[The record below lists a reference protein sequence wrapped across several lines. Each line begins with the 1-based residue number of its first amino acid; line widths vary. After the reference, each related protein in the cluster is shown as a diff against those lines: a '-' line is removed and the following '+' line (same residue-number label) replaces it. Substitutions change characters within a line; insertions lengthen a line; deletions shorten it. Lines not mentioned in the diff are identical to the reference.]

1 MNTDAAR
8 REETVRAQP
17 SPAER
22 TPWGVG
28 GRPTLGLWLAHE
40 LLLAMGAWVTLASGP
55 ATALYGLPW
64 FRWDVGLY
72 EQLTHL
78 GYGGSPPSSMAFF
91 PGVPVYLWLTHWPLA
106 ALVLMQVAVLALLV
120 QVRALASRWGLAPPA
135 AFLAQALVAFTPAT
149 VYYSTAYPETWLAVG
164 LAGMLLAMGSGHP
177 WRAAG
182 WAVLAGTMDPLGL
195 AMGVGAG
202 AWTAV
207 AVVRR
212 DWVRFRAG
220 ITWGLGSVLALAIV
234 AGTLWVS
241 IGRPLAFIGE
251 QQAWHTRWLFP
262 GVQIVQALSG
272 HLSLTAAAL
281 LTMLPVVVLGAVGVL
296 SAARRSEWHAA
307 VATIGV
313 VLLLIPL
320 SFYSNG
326 LPLAMTALFVSV
338 DLPITVAAAGLLPRR
353 LGLAAVAAFAA
364 WAMVDGV
371 LFAHGWF
378 WG

>member
-1 MNTDAAR
+1 MNMDAVRLRGADRAR
-8 REETVRAQP
+8 AGPTARVR
-17 SPAER
+17 
-22 TPWGVG
+22 WGNVSG
-28 GRPTLGLWLAHE
+28 TTLGLWIAHE
-40 LLLAMGAWVTLASGP
+40 LLLGMGAWVRLAPGP
-55 ATALYGLPW
+55 VTALYGLPW

-91 PGVPVYLWLTHWPLA
+91 PGMPVYLWLTHWPLA
-106 ALVLMQVAVLALLV
+106 ALLLMQVAVLGLLI
-120 QVRALASRWGLAPPA
+120 QVSGLASRWGLSPRA
-135 AFLAQALVAFTPAT
+135 AILAQALVAFTPAT

-164 LAGMLLAMGSGHP
+164 LAGMLLAMGAGRP

-207 AVVRR
+207 AFVRR
-212 DWVRFRAG
+212 DWARFRAG
-220 ITWGLGSVLALAIV
+220 ITWGLGSVLALVLV

-251 QQAWHTRWLFP
+251 QRAWHTRWLFP

-272 HLSLTAAAL
+272 HLSLTGGAF
-281 LTMLPVVVLGAVGVL
+281 LTMLPVAVLGAVGVL
-296 SAARRSEWHAA
+296 TAARRSEWHAA
-307 VATIGV
+307 VAAVGV
-313 VLLLIPL
+313 ILLLIPL
-320 SFYSNG
+320 SFYSNR

-364 WAMVDGV
+364 WAIVDAV